1 MLKEGYDADLIL
13 VDFTRPHLLPCH
25 NVLSSLAYSARGG
38 DVALTM
44 VRGKVLY
51 AGGEF
56 KTIDMAAVVRELTG
70 YGIPRVFGPD
80 AKE

>member
-44 VRGKVLY
+44 VRGRILY

-56 KTIDMAAVVRELTG
+56 KTIDLPAVVRELTD
-70 YGIPRVFGPD
+70 YGIPRVFGAD
-80 AKE
+80 VKD